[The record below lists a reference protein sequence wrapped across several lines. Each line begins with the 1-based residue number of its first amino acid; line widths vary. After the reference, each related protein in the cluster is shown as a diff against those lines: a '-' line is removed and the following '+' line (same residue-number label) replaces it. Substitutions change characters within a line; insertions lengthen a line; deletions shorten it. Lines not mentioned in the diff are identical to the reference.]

1 MKAEG
6 GVTKAG
12 LAGCGRVDTFVHA
25 LAVQARLVPLLALL
39 LPACTSPPAASAVSS
54 SDLPG
59 ETGAAAEAQ
68 GGTGRRDGDHV
79 PPIRLESITAD
90 RPVAVETGR
99 NPFRFGAPGGPVE
112 HERPVAPPPVDVD
125 VAASGAPADAP
136 RAAPGPTIPLKFIGI
151 VEAPDSAGRVAV
163 LSDAKGVYYGRQNDV
178 IEGRYRIV
186 RIGIESI
193 EMELVDSGARQTIRL
208 SGS

>member
-1 MKAEG
+1 MKAE
-6 GVTKAG
+6 
-12 LAGCGRVDTFVHA
+12 VDSFVHS
-25 LAVQARLVPLLALL
+25 LAAQAPLLAMLL
-39 LPACTSPPAASAVSS
+39 LPACTPAPAASTVSS
-54 SDLPG
+54 SDLEA

-68 GGTGRRDGDHV
+68 DETRRRDAGHV

-99 NPFRFGAPGGPVE
+99 NPFRFGAPQDPVQRE
-112 HERPVAPPPVDVD
+112 QPVAPPVDVG
-125 VAASGAPADAP
+125 VAAPGAPPGAR
-136 RAAPGPTIPLKFIGI
+136 RAAPGGTIPLKFIGI

-163 LSDAKGVYYGRQNDV
+163 LSDASGVYYGRQHDV

-193 EMELVDSGARQTIRL
+193 EMELVDSGVRQTIRL